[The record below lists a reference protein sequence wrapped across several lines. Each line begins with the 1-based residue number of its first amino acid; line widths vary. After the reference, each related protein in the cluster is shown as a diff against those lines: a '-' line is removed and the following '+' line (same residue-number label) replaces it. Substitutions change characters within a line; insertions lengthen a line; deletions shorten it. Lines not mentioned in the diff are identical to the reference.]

1 MDSVASRYAIALL
14 TIAREENKIKEYCDE
29 VSKISEILTIN
40 KDLLYLLKSY
50 GLSTDEKK
58 DTIKTIFE
66 GKISQFILN
75 LFYVLIDNKRGG
87 YLLATCEEFVR
98 ISLNELNI
106 KSGVVYTTIKLTSI
120 QIKALE
126 MKVSSILNANVTL
139 VNKLDESLLG
149 GFKIQVEDY
158 ILDDSIKNR
167 LANLK
172 QTIILKKGE
181 NDYWILKQMKL
192 VPLLKNKLIDI
203 KIN

>member
-29 VSKISEILTIN
+29 VSKISEILSKN

-106 KSGVVYTTIKLTSI
+106 KSGVVYTTIKLTSK

-181 NDYWILKQMKL
+181 ND
-192 VPLLKNKLIDI
+192 
-203 KIN
+203 